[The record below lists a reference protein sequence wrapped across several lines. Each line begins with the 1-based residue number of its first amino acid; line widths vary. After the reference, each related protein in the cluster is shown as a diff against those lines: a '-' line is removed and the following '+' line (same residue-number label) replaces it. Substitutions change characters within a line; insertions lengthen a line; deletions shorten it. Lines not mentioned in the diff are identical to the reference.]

1 MLRSG
6 QKIRWIGPRYR
17 EGPDPYVVN
26 PGDIGVYVTPDGAT
40 QADGLV
46 VSFPHVVGFC
56 CPTDQVEPVEDE
68 KEDEKTVP

>member
-6 QKIRWIGPRYR
+6 QRVRWIGPPYR

-46 VSFPHVVGFC
+46 VSFPHVGGFC
-56 CPTDQVEPVEDE
+56 CPMDHVEPVEDE
-68 KEDEKTVP
+68 DDNDQPAP